1 MTERKELTAEEKA
14 RAVRQVLL
22 PALGAAGR
30 PSRRDAQGPQA
41 PRPRQGRSHPGREQP
56 ARPRAT
62 PKGRTATASC
72 PTAAR
77 CVALRHPMTGAT
89 PEMIDWWFA
98 WHGLED
104 LRYKLW
110 YPEMHVSARLD
121 PEERAK
127 VLDPA
132 RSPAAEVPGTH
143 PPCGGGHRR
152 RGAERGGHQ
161 LPDPRGLRLRH
172 DPLPSRRMPRRSRP
186 PT

>member
-1 MTERKELTAEEKA
+1 M
-14 RAVRQVLL
+14 
-22 PALGAAGR
+22 PDGSGY
-30 PSRRDAQGPQA
+30 
-41 PRPRQGRSHPGREQP
+41 
-56 ARPRAT
+56 
-62 PKGRTATASC
+62 
-72 PTAAR
+72 
-77 CVALRHPMTGAT
+77 VALRHPMPGAT

-132 RSPAAEVPGTH
+132 RSLPQKFQGLD
-143 PPCGGGHRR
+143 PPRGGRHRR
-152 RGAERGGHQ
+152 RRAQRRGHQ
-161 LPDPRGLRLRH
+161 LPHARGLRLRH
-172 DPLPSRRMPRRSRP
+172 EPLPARPTPRRWRP